1 MERIDVNI
9 LDRKLTLG
17 VEDGGRD
24 KILAGVAHAD
34 QLMKNIKS
42 SSANLSVERVAIM
55 ASIYLAAE
63 LLSMESGDGPF
74 KGLQLGDVQNKL
86 NEINS
91 LLDKGINELKAI

>member
-1 MERIDVNI
+1 MERVDVTI

-17 VEDGGRD
+17 VEDGGLE
-24 KILAGVAHAD
+24 KILAGVVHAD
-34 QLMKNIKS
+34 QLMKNIK
-42 SSANLSVERVAIM
+42 ADTNLTVERVAIM
-55 ASIYLAAE
+55 ASIHLAAE

-74 KGLQLGDVQNKL
+74 KGVQLGDFQNKL